1 MKLIKENL
9 KKNKGVD
16 EIFTPHPTSYNSSGD
31 ETSDGGRP
39 NGSTEGD
46 NSVNEK
52 NRNTI
57 KIIKIQSNERRC
69 ERN

>member
-1 MKLIKENL
+1 MDFQDEVDKRKSE
-9 KKNKGVD
+9 KNKGVD

-52 NRNTI
+52 KQEYDKNYQNS
-57 KIIKIQSNERRC
+57 K
-69 ERN
+69 